1 METYEDKIKKSF
13 EEIFKNDKLNQ
24 ELVKFLVHRI
34 IHDAVEF
41 ERDKATDLKKQAK
54 YITNSLI
61 SKATELKI

>member
-24 ELVKFLVHRI
+24 ELVEFLVDKI
-34 IHDAVEF
+34 IHDATEF
-41 ERDKATDLKKQAK
+41 ELDKATDLKTQAK